1 MSSIIA
7 FLKKHPQKI
16 TGFLLAL
23 IGGIQAQAATVQGF
37 LSPKH
42 FALFTV
48 CVGVFVSILGFV
60 NTSRDQ

>member
-16 TGFLLAL
+16 TGFILSIVGAL
-23 IGGIQAQAATVQGF
+23 QAQAATVQGF
-37 LSPKH
+37 LSPRH

-48 CVGVFVSILGFV
+48 AIGILVSVLGFI